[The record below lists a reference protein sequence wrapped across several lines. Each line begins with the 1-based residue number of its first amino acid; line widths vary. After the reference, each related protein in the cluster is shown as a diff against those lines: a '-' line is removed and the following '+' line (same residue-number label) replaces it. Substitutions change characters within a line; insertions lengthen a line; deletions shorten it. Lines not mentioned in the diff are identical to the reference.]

1 MKKVFA
7 PFLISYI
14 VSDLLHLNVTNM
26 HVCLTLDRDDL
37 IKYKMQ
43 FLNND
48 FFYLLM
54 GKNCDK

>member
-1 MKKVFA
+1 MKEVFA
-7 PFLISYI
+7 PFFISYI
-14 VSDLLHLNVTNM
+14 VTDLLHLNVTNM

-48 FFYLLM
+48 FFT
-54 GKNCDK
+54 C